1 MILKKIKRMTA
12 TIINGIGILIDRL
25 SSLLTDWL
33 VDYINLPVL
42 GLHGIVILLLQ
53 LFHKALAETWR
64 LPTAPK
70 VGTKG
75 YQRQLKNVENWLR
88 TGDVLIFPWSSLV
101 FLIASSV
108 QGPPPVAERPFLQVL
123 LSGCYLLLLQFF
135 FAMEKLGVTMGDR
148 MKLLVK
154 NVDNIILFNIKIA
167 GFSKNRITPSPTLT
181 VI

>member
-75 YQRQLKNVENWLR
+75 YQRQLKKCGELAENWWCL
-88 TGDVLIFPWSSLV
+88 DLPLIFPG

>member
-1 MILKKIKRMTA
+1 
-12 TIINGIGILIDRL
+12 
-25 SSLLTDWL
+25 L

-88 TGDVLIFPWSSLV
+88 TGDVLIFP
-101 FLIASSV
+101 
-108 QGPPPVAERPFLQVL
+108 
-123 LSGCYLLLLQFF
+123 
-135 FAMEKLGVTMGDR
+135 
-148 MKLLVK
+148 
-154 NVDNIILFNIKIA
+154 
-167 GFSKNRITPSPTLT
+167 
-181 VI
+181 

>member
-1 MILKKIKRMTA
+1 MILKKLKRMTA

-75 YQRQLKNVENWLR
+75 YQRQLKKCGELAENWWCL
-88 TGDVLIFPWSSLV
+88 DLPLIFPGFFNRFFGSGPSPSSWTSLPSGPSQR
-101 FLIASSV
+101 LL
-108 QGPPPVAERPFLQVL
+108 PPPPAV
-123 LSGCYLLLLQFF
+123 FF
-135 FAMEKLGVTMGDR
+135 RNGKTRGNYG
-148 MKLLVK
+148 
-154 NVDNIILFNIKIA
+154 
-167 GFSKNRITPSPTLT
+167 G
-181 VI
+181 

>member
-1 MILKKIKRMTA
+1 MILKKLKRVTA

-25 SSLLTDWL
+25 SSWLTDRL

-53 LFHKALAETWR
+53 LFHKALAETWS
-64 LPTAPK
+64 PTAPK

-101 FLIASSV
+101 FFIASSV
-108 QGPPPVAERPFLQVL
+108 QGPPPVAERPFLQLL

-154 NVDNIILFNIKIA
+154 NVDNIILFNIKIV
-167 GFSKNRITPSPTLT
+167 GFFQE
-181 VI
+181 